1 MEKETRRIRRAEKK
15 PSGLANWLRRE
26 GRRCCAVA
34 LCVSMIVGNAAN
46 LAFAAEESIS
56 GSFLFRLDRASLYD
70 ALQEAVMEGDI
81 VDKEFEFQGEAAEEY
96 DLLLNEMEG
105 HDGELY
111 ELKPE
116 IAHNEG
122 NLGLRIFARLDGE
135 IPLGDEEEIVEY
147 EITGSEEFIFLLTNR
162 SHKEYQ
168 AVIQVDDKRSEV
180 ITVVP
185 GSSLQAGLEDSPYT
199 SAADFG
205 PGETEGAGE
214 VTDAGIT
221 AAPGGGSSGGGGG
234 GGGGSSHKDN
244 TPQEGAEDTAN
255 HPESGENSQDGSQEG
270 DSAQNPEDQGAEEKD
285 HNNGSA
291 QEGEASGGADNSS
304 NDSNGAEMNG
314 SDRNDSNGSDSDNH
328 DSGSNDSGQN
338 DSDKSDSGDSSHDS
352 DNGGG
357 SASEGGSSEDSGSSG
372 SDHSSGSG
380 SSGDGAGSSSGSDSG
395 SSSAGGSSSDSG
407 SSGSDSGSSS
417 GSGSDSSSSGSSSS
431 GSSSSGGS
439 SDSGSSGGG
448 SSDSGSSSS
457 GSSGSSGGDSGSSG
471 GGEQSASISRH
482 GVSLVAMSLDE
493 IVASPSDAEAADK
506 EEIET
511 EEIPQ
516 TEKTGE
522 LATDADAEE
531 ASPSDA
537 DEELLDGQIYE
548 PALLG
553 DDAVVAFVTTAAEM
567 LLDEEDYRTA
577 SPSNAYP
584 AKIREFQA
592 DGVVVVVEAED
603 GVLPED
609 AELTVKELVKEEAD
623 TADQYE
629 QAEKAL
635 EEAGTEY
642 AGMMA
647 FDISFWM
654 GGEEIEPEGPVQVSM
669 RVDSEKLPK
678 EADPES
684 LEIHHLVGTDEIEAV
699 EIVADSGDKAEG
711 IIEVDEA
718 EALAAEFEVE
728 SFSTF
733 TITWGVKY
741 PFEDSNG
748 DFQLQ
753 ISGTYYEQDAS
764 GKLIGLNVDKEN
776 IEIPYYG
783 GNEAV
788 AKIDLSKNSQ
798 VAQIGWY
805 TFEKAKATLEN
816 GKEIEF
822 TELGIEIRGW
832 RPTWIEDKNNAS
844 GYRVERQPLKVLVH
858 YYNNGK
864 DLEESSEKTFNFNER
879 DLKYENLKYLGLT
892 AIPKKVEDSMMTLNM
907 SLIYQKD
914 NRPIR
919 IVDGIKQDGCLKV
932 ELSQELLKQ
941 YSDGVYCEWEKVSE
955 QNYNVNQAEN
965 SGWVPVKD
973 GISADKKAV
982 NVAISNGARCYYR
995 VKVFSKD
1002 GVQIGELISPLVE
1015 YYDQLENGSFEFPE
1029 VVDTGKTYD
1038 NWYQFPQTTEGIVW
1052 KTTESSK
1059 SIELVRKENTD
1070 HNLQLGEKVLPD
1082 RNQCA
1087 ELNSKDVGAL
1097 YQDVLTVPGS
1107 KLNWRLFHRARGPYG
1122 AEDKREDTMYLV
1134 IMPTSEAEGYTEH
1147 SQLKRDVDSWLGS
1160 DSEYYDPETG
1170 IYVKKIT
1177 SPNLVWSK
1185 YDGIYE
1191 TGSSCLTRF
1200 FFIAGGENEVAT
1212 GDARKGNLLDGVWFS
1227 TELPPPEAEK
1237 GSLSIEKIVSGLTE
1251 EEAREYKIELNISK
1265 DGKVKETITL
1275 ENFISGANGTYSK
1288 SAPLLENIELGEY
1301 EITESVPEDIQQK
1314 YKDKYNWTY
1323 SVAENEGNPQ
1333 TETTIKVNLTGEK
1346 KTSKVEF
1353 KNDYTPKTEN
1363 RTVTVRKEV
1372 TGNLGDKQKDFT
1384 FGYEIADGAGNTLT
1398 DYSSIKVGGKEVTEN
1413 KEFQLKHGSS
1423 IDITGIPSGY
1433 NVIIR
1438 EINADG
1444 YDVSAKATA
1453 KENSNR
1459 KLSFVQLENNAL
1471 VGVAYEL
1478 TVNEDTE
1485 VLFTNHRSLSTPTG
1499 VHGNKLP
1506 HLLLLAMA
1514 ALGMAGMA
1522 ATGTTAKARK
1532 KNDEQ

>member
-81 VDKEFEFQGEAAEEY
+81 VDKEFEFKGEAAEEY

-105 HDGELY
+105 HGGELY

-135 IPLGDEEEIVEY
+135 IPLGDEEETVEY
-147 EITGSEEFIFLLTNR
+147 EITGSEEFVFLLTNR

-214 VTDAGIT
+214 VTGTGIT
-221 AAPGGGSSGGGGG
+221 TAPGGGSSGGGGG

-285 HNNGSA
+285 HDNGSV

-314 SDRNDSNGSDSDNH
+314 SDHDDSNGSDAGNH

-338 DSDKSDSGDSSHDS
+338 DSDKSDSGDSST
-352 DNGGG
+352 
-357 SASEGGSSEDSGSSG
+357 SEGGSSENSGSSDSGSGSSG

-380 SSGDGAGSSSGSDSG
+380 SSGDGAGSSSGSDGG
-395 SSSAGGSSSDSG
+395 SSSSGGSSSDSG
-407 SSGSDSGSSS
+407 SSGSDNGSSS

-431 GSSSSGGS
+431 GSSSSGSSSSGS
-439 SDSGSSGGG
+439 SSSGSSSSGGG

-457 GSSGSSGGDSGSSG
+457 GGSGSSGGDSGSSG
-471 GGEQSASISRH
+471 GGEQTASISRH

-493 IVASPSDAEAADK
+493 IVASPSNAEAAEK

-516 TEKTGE
+516 TEKTGV

-548 PALLG
+548 AALLG

-629 QAEKAL
+629 QAERAL

-647 FDISFWM
+647 FDISFWLD
-654 GGEEIEPEGPVQVSM
+654 GEEIEPEGPVQVSM

-733 TITWGVKY
+733 TITWGMKY
-741 PFEDSNG
+741 PGTDANG
-748 DFQLQ
+748 DFRIQ
-753 ISGTYYEQDAS
+753 INGTYYEQDES
-764 GKLIGLNVDKEN
+764 EKLIELDMNKEK
-776 IEIPYYG
+776 IEIPYHQ
-783 GNEAV
+783 GNELSAQ
-788 AKIDLSKNSQ
+788 IDLSKNPQ
-798 VAQIGWY
+798 IAQIGWH
-805 TFEKAKATLEN
+805 TFEKAKTTLEN

-822 TELGIEIRGW
+822 TEIKVVISNW
-832 RPTWIEDKNNAS
+832 WDVWVDDDNNAL
-844 GYRVERQPLKVLVH
+844 GYRVEKQPPNVTVYYYYKGEEKERGTSKKEFLVDL
-858 YYNNGK
+858 NSWK
-864 DLEESSEKTFNFNER
+864 DNC
-879 DLKYENLKYLGLT
+879 
-892 AIPKKVEDSMMTLNM
+892 PKKLEDSVMTLNM

-914 NRPIR
+914 NRPMK
-919 IVDGIKQDGCLKV
+919 IVDDIKQDGCLKV
-932 ELSQELLKQ
+932 EFSQELLNR
-941 YSDGVYCEWEKVSE
+941 YGNDVYCEWEKVSE

-1038 NWYQFPQTTEGIVW
+1038 NWYQFPQATEGIVW

-1353 KNDYTPKTEN
+1353 KNDYTPQTANN
-1363 RTVTVRKEV
+1363 RTLTVKKEV
-1372 TGNLGDKQKDFT
+1372 TGNLGNRNKDFT
-1384 FGYEIADGAGNTLT
+1384 FEYEIVDSEDKEIA
-1398 DYSSIKVGGKEVTEN
+1398 DYSSIEVGGNKVTGD
-1413 KEFQLKHGSS
+1413 KKFQLKHGEKT
-1423 IDITGIPSGY
+1423 DITGIPSGY
-1433 NVIIR
+1433 KVIIK

-1453 KENSNR
+1453 KEDSNR
-1459 KLSFVQLENNAL
+1459 ELSLVQLENNAL

-1522 ATGTTAKARK
+1522 ATGTIAKARK

>member
-553 DDAVVAFVTTAAEM
+553 DDAVAAFVTTAAEM

-654 GGEEIEPEGPVQVSM
+654 DGEEIEPEGPVQVSM

-718 EALAAEFEVE
+718 EALAGEFEVE

-1038 NWYQFPQTTEGIVW
+1038 NWYQFPQATEGIVW

-1301 EITESVPEDIQQK
+1301 EITESVPKDIQQK

-1459 KLSFVQLENNAL
+1459 KLSLVPLENNAL